1 MLLLKMQVLDP
12 VAKLPDSRWK
22 DKKLSLWAICTPAK
36 NIIIYNKLGAR
47 LISFDYF
54 EQSFTYPDPDSS
66 YVDFDLN
73 RKLKRKVIRI

>member
-1 MLLLKMQVLDP
+1 MLLLLMQVLDP
-12 VAKLPDSRWK
+12 VAKLPDSRRK
-22 DKKLSLWAICTPAK
+22 DTKLSLWAICTPAK

-54 EQSFTYPDPDSS
+54 EQSFTHPDLDSL